1 MNAKNYETLKK
12 GFISEFE
19 GLRGIMAIWVVVG
32 HMLSGLSASHDLAS
46 PNLWN
51 TVPVQVFIILSGF
64 VIFSLLDREHQ
75 SYRTFLIHRSF
86 RLFPAYLLA
95 LAISV
100 LMLPFA
106 REVLLASPA
115 APMTAARISLIDTAT
130 NNLSAHLAAHLLLIQ
145 GLIPDRI
152 LANSAYTLVGQAWSV
167 SVEWQFYILAPV
179 AYFLARPGQRIYK
192 LPALAVLIALLASF
206 NNKLGG
212 GYIGQYLSL
221 FAVGI
226 ATFCLS
232 KYSTKSKILSILP
245 PLCALPFMQEYTAA
259 LLIWTA
265 ASYCALNVEKN
276 TTQNILSRI
285 LNSKPASYLGKISY
299 SIYINHMI
307 FVFLTLSIISKL
319 SMGSSSTIFLAIGLS
334 TALTI
339 VFSHAT
345 YSYIEKPMMRVGKAL
360 STRKLYS
367 SSATQENG

>member
-1 MNAKNYETLKK
+1 MSAKNNKPSKK

-32 HMLSGLSASHDLAS
+32 HMLSGLSASHDLPS

-86 RLFPAYLLA
+86 RLFPIYLLA

-100 LMLPFA
+100 FMLPFA
-106 REVLLASPA
+106 REVLLASPT

-130 NNLSAHLAAHLLLIQ
+130 NDLIAHLAAHLLLIQ
-145 GLIPDRI
+145 GLIPDGV

-167 SVEWQFYILAPV
+167 SVEWQFYMLAPL
-179 AYFLARPGQRIYK
+179 AYLLLTPRRRIYK
-192 LPALAVLIALLASF
+192 LSALAAVIAILASF
-206 NNKLGG
+206 NAKIGG

-226 ATFCLS
+226 ASYYIS
-232 KYSTKSKILSILP
+232 KYSAESTTLSVLP

-259 LLIWTA
+259 LSIWIA
-265 ASYCALNVEKN
+265 ASYCAINAKKN
-276 TTQNILSRI
+276 TIQKILSTI

-307 FVFLTLSIISKL
+307 FVFLTLSIIGRL
-319 SMGSSSTIFLAIGLS
+319 SISTNDTIFLPIGLS
-334 TALTI
+334 AALTI
-339 VFSHAT
+339 VFSHMT
-345 YSYIEKPMMRVGKAL
+345 YTYVEKPMMRIGKSL
-360 STRKLYS
+360 STKKLQ
-367 SSATQENG
+367 SSAATP